1 MTQSST
7 SGSAD
12 ENDSEPAERAKGRWP
27 IARVVVIR
35 TALVAGVIFALIQL
49 VPYGWWH
56 DNPPVV
62 SDAPWPDAASEQI
75 ARTSCY
81 SCHSNET
88 DWPIYS
94 YVAPMSWMVRYDVE
108 RGRDKFNFSDWD
120 PHDAEDAIEMIQSG
134 RMPLDRYL
142 LIHRD
147 ARLTDSESD
156 ALIAALQTMFTDEGN
171 GDQGGNDDRGGGDDH
186 GGNDD

>member
-1 MTQSST
+1 
-7 SGSAD
+7 
-12 ENDSEPAERAKGRWP
+12 
-27 IARVVVIR
+27 
-35 TALVAGVIFALIQL
+35 
-49 VPYGWWH
+49 
-56 DNPPVV
+56 
-62 SDAPWPDAASEQI
+62 
-75 ARTSCY
+75 
-81 SCHSNET
+81 
-88 DWPIYS
+88 
-94 YVAPMSWMVRYDVE
+94 MSWLVRYDVE

-134 RMPLDRYL
+134 RMPLDRCL